1 MSLWRKDILL
11 YQIRD
16 ACLYWLVIPAL
27 VLGSGWLLDQLLNWR
42 LLPGAVLLPVA
53 GLFLM
58 ALGGVFITAATHDF
72 SRIGQGTPNPRRP
85 PLILVRQGVYALC
98 RHPMFFG
105 YDLAGLGAVLLS
117 RFPASLLI
125 SLPIFYIWQILFLRK
140 EERYLTRRF
149 KGEFAEYR
157 QQVPFLLPLKT
168 PFKK

>member
-1 MSLWRKDILL
+1 MQNKAEHMSLWRKDILR

-16 ACLYWLVIPAL
+16 CLPLLAGYSRSGPRLRLPARPVVPLAVVAGCGSVACSRVVTDGARW
-27 VLGSGWLLDQLLNWR
+27 GSLS
-42 LLPGAVLLPVA
+42 LLPRTISA
-53 GLFLM
+53 GL
-58 ALGGVFITAATHDF
+58 ARV
-72 SRIGQGTPNPRRP
+72 TPNPRRP

-149 KGEFAEYR
+149 KGEF
-157 QQVPFLLPLKT
+157 V
-168 PFKK
+168 